1 VRVVS
6 PEVSA
11 VLLDVTGV
19 LIFPQPD
26 FMLAQLQTAGLAPDR
41 ALLDQAHYRAMAAQD
56 TAGRSSRAGGWWPG
70 YLEAYFAACGVPA
83 DQCPALAEQAAAATT
98 RGLWTYVGDETRAGL
113 RALAAL
119 GVPMG
124 VVSNSDGR
132 LQAALARLGL
142 CYVPGPDTE
151 PSGIPVGV
159 VVDSAQ
165 AGVAK
170 PDPAIF
176 GVALDALGVP
186 ASASVL
192 HVGDSLRSDVE
203 GALAAGLRPVH
214 LDPYGFCPSPD
225 GHGHTTSLAALA
237 QAVAG
242 SGQRD

>member
-1 VRVVS
+1 
-6 PEVSA
+6 
-11 VLLDVTGV
+11 
-19 LIFPQPD
+19 
-26 FMLAQLQTAGLAPDR
+26 
-41 ALLDQAHYRAMAAQD
+41 MAAQD
-56 TAGRSSRAGGWWPG
+56 TAGPASRAGGWWPG

-98 RGLWTYVGDETRAGL
+98 RGLWTYVSDETRAGL

-186 ASASVL
+186 ASAGVL

-203 GALAAGLRPVH
+203 GALAAAFAPSTWIRTDPARPRTGMITPPPWPRWPRPWPGPDRGLNTCRRASELVAAPVTYYWRQ
-214 LDPYGFCPSPD
+214 PPPSK
-225 GHGHTTSLAALA
+225 A
-237 QAVAG
+237 
-242 SGQRD
+242 R